1 MKVYCGTD
9 IIEVERIKKAI
20 EKNDRFKT
28 NIFSKN
34 EIEDIEKSNSKEV
47 KFQRYAGRFA
57 SKEAIYKAISKFTVE
72 SDYTPKFLDVEI
84 VNDEAFKQR
93 PKGELRDAVQGFV
106 TEDNFF
112 VDRKEAL
119 VIAEYFNQ
127 IKFKHEP
134 KDELLSE
141 DLI

>member
-1 MKVYCGTD
+1 MMKVYCGTD

-34 EIEDIEKSNSKEV
+34 EIEDIEKSNSEEV

-93 PKGELRDAVQGFV
+93 PKVNVISKSLEEVFIKYKIKIDLSISHVRENAIAMAVV
-106 TEDNFF
+106 SID
-112 VDRKEAL
+112 KE
-119 VIAEYFNQ
+119 
-127 IKFKHEP
+127 
-134 KDELLSE
+134 
-141 DLI
+141 

>member
-9 IIEVERIKKAI
+9 IIEIERIKKAI

-34 EIEDIEKSNSKEV
+34 EIEDIEKSNSEEV

-93 PKGELRDAVQGFV
+93 PKVNVISKSLEEVFIKYKIKIDLSISHVRENAIAMAVV
-106 TEDNFF
+106 SID
-112 VDRKEAL
+112 KE
-119 VIAEYFNQ
+119 
-127 IKFKHEP
+127 
-134 KDELLSE
+134 
-141 DLI
+141 

>member
-34 EIEDIEKSNSKEV
+34 EIEDIEKSNSEKV

-93 PKGELRDAVQGFV
+93 PKVNVISKSLEEVFIKYKIKIDLSISHVRENAIDMAVV
-106 TEDNFF
+106 SID
-112 VDRKEAL
+112 KEW
-119 VIAEYFNQ
+119 
-127 IKFKHEP
+127 K
-134 KDELLSE
+134 
-141 DLI
+141 

>member
-1 MKVYCGTD
+1 MKITCGTD
-9 IIEVERIKKAI
+9 IIEIERIKKAI

-34 EIEDIEKSNSKEV
+34 EIEDIEKSNSEEV

-93 PKGELRDAVQGFV
+93 PKVNVISKSLEEVFIKYKIKIDLSISHVRENAIAMAVV
-106 TEDNFF
+106 SID
-112 VDRKEAL
+112 KEW
-119 VIAEYFNQ
+119 
-127 IKFKHEP
+127 K
-134 KDELLSE
+134 
-141 DLI
+141 

>member
-34 EIEDIEKSNSKEV
+34 EIEDIEKSNSEEV

-93 PKGELRDAVQGFV
+93 PKVNVISKSLEEVFIKYKIKIDLSIYDYKLWKSFV
-106 TEDNFF
+106 SN
-112 VDRKEAL
+112 
-119 VIAEYFNQ
+119 
-127 IKFKHEP
+127 
-134 KDELLSE
+134 
-141 DLI
+141 

>member
-34 EIEDIEKSNSKEV
+34 EIEDIEKSNSEEV

-57 SKEAIYKAISKFTVE
+57 SKEAIYKAISTFTVE
-72 SDYTPKFLDVEI
+72 SDSTPKFLDAEI

-93 PKGELRDAVQGFV
+93 PKVNVISKSLEEVFIKYKIKIDLSISHVRENAIAMAVV
-106 TEDNFF
+106 SID
-112 VDRKEAL
+112 KEW
-119 VIAEYFNQ
+119 
-127 IKFKHEP
+127 K
-134 KDELLSE
+134 
-141 DLI
+141 

>member
-34 EIEDIEKSNSKEV
+34 EIEDIEKSNSEEV

-57 SKEAIYKAISKFTVE
+57 SKEAIYKEISKFTVE

-93 PKGELRDAVQGFV
+93 PKVNVISKSLEEVFIKYKIKIDLSISHVRENAIAMAVV
-106 TEDNFF
+106 SID
-112 VDRKEAL
+112 KE
-119 VIAEYFNQ
+119 
-127 IKFKHEP
+127 
-134 KDELLSE
+134 
-141 DLI
+141 

>member
-34 EIEDIEKSNSKEV
+34 EIEDIEKSNSEEV

-72 SDYTPKFLDVEI
+72 SDYIPKFLDVEI

-93 PKGELRDAVQGFV
+93 PKVNVISKSLEEVFIKYKIKIDLSISHVRENAIAMAVV
-106 TEDNFF
+106 SID
-112 VDRKEAL
+112 KE
-119 VIAEYFNQ
+119 
-127 IKFKHEP
+127 
-134 KDELLSE
+134 
-141 DLI
+141 

>member
-34 EIEDIEKSNSKEV
+34 EIEDIEKSNSEEV

-57 SKEAIYKAISKFTVE
+57 AKEAIYKAISKFTVE

-93 PKGELRDAVQGFV
+93 PKVNVISKSLEEVFIKYKIKIDLSISHVRENAIAMAVV
-106 TEDNFF
+106 SID
-112 VDRKEAL
+112 KE
-119 VIAEYFNQ
+119 
-127 IKFKHEP
+127 
-134 KDELLSE
+134 
-141 DLI
+141 

>member
-34 EIEDIEKSNSKEV
+34 EIEDIEKSNSEEV

-93 PKGELRDAVQGFV
+93 PKVNVISKSLEEVFIKYKIKIDLSISHVRENAIAMAVV
-106 TEDNFF
+106 SIA
-112 VDRKEAL
+112 KE
-119 VIAEYFNQ
+119 
-127 IKFKHEP
+127 
-134 KDELLSE
+134 
-141 DLI
+141 

>member
-1 MKVYCGTD
+1 MKIYCRTD

-34 EIEDIEKSNSKEV
+34 EIEDIEKSNSEEV

-93 PKGELRDAVQGFV
+93 PKVNVISKSLEEVFIKYKIKIDLSISHVRENAIAMAVV
-106 TEDNFF
+106 SID
-112 VDRKEAL
+112 KE
-119 VIAEYFNQ
+119 
-127 IKFKHEP
+127 
-134 KDELLSE
+134 
-141 DLI
+141 

>member
-34 EIEDIEKSNSKEV
+34 EIEDIEKSNSEEV

-93 PKGELRDAVQGFV
+93 PKVNVISKSLEEVFIKYKIKIDLSISHVRVNAIAMAVV
-106 TEDNFF
+106 SID
-112 VDRKEAL
+112 KE
-119 VIAEYFNQ
+119 
-127 IKFKHEP
+127 
-134 KDELLSE
+134 
-141 DLI
+141 